1 MPILHVNNAHN
12 VVRSKMSE
20 DFTDNAIVRN
30 SNCLKYLDENHDSQT
45 DDEDLNTTY
54 DHMYASNSENDDVG
68 PDAENCQNT
77 ESEVKFLKQW
87 LILHLDLIQQQNDEI
102 LDKENQIHIL
112 RKENEMLKERI
123 NCMEKGTPFRP
134 EKHSQRSIKA
144 EEEEE
149 DEEAAY
155 RHLTPAAYAEDMTQ
169 DSSPYE
175 EEDNK
180 DNIELLDLD
189 NCLSGGGGGGVVGV
203 VCAPAAGDN
212 GGATAALLDDVQK
225 EAAPVDEAGDSV
237 RPLDGDYERK
247 RDSFNFTFENCDFD
261 PMKSLR
267 MSIRRKRVY
276 SNSSAFSNNDSLNDD
291 KSFRRMKKKRRRVPK
306 DTGIVTTSQPYVTQ
320 VGETNGVQSE
330 LDATSESSCNLEV
343 PRWRIKHYVSCYTM
357 EGTENLDDEV
367 YNKRHSRLEIDE
379 RRRKRWDVQRI
390 REQRVIEK
398 LKLRQERVGSGAK
411 TEDQQDALTSLW
423 PFGEDVKCIE
433 VFDELPVCA
442 FGAPIPKLH
451 PREFSLPWLTN
462 PTLANKQTSSKKS
475 TARRK
480 GSRR

>member
-1 MPILHVNNAHN
+1 
-12 VVRSKMSE
+12 
-20 DFTDNAIVRN
+20 
-30 SNCLKYLDENHDSQT
+30 
-45 DDEDLNTTY
+45 
-54 DHMYASNSENDDVG
+54 
-68 PDAENCQNT
+68 
-77 ESEVKFLKQW
+77 
-87 LILHLDLIQQQNDEI
+87 
-102 LDKENQIHIL
+102 
-112 RKENEMLKERI
+112 
-123 NCMEKGTPFRP
+123 MEKGTPFRP

-155 RHLTPAAYAEDMTQ
+155 RHLTPTAYAEDMTQ

-189 NCLSGGGGGGVVGV
+189 NCLSGGGGGGGGGVVGV

-330 LDATSESSCNLEV
+330 LDATSESSCNLEA
-343 PRWRIKHYVSCYTM
+343 
-357 EGTENLDDEV
+357 GLN
-367 YNKRHSRLEIDE
+367 
-379 RRRKRWDVQRI
+379 
-390 REQRVIEK
+390 
-398 LKLRQERVGSGAK
+398 G
-411 TEDQQDALTSLW
+411 LTLST
-423 PFGEDVKCIE
+423 IYIN
-433 VFDELPVCA
+433 VFYC
-442 FGAPIPKLH
+442 FRCRG
-451 PREFSLPWLTN
+451 
-462 PTLANKQTSSKKS
+462 
-475 TARRK
+475 
-480 GSRR
+480 GG